1 MGDLRRPYVVGGLWN
16 GMDPAPLGG
25 NLVDASTGAVRRR
38 GFVSKLGHCLV
49 FFDDDA
55 DSGVAVLSA
64 DRGLR
69 IALDVTGTTI
79 HVASDGKVEIE
90 GDADVTVKAGASLKL
105 QAGASLELK
114 GAEVSISADGPVQ
127 VKGNLIKLN

>member
-1 MGDLRRPYVVGGLWN
+1 V
-16 GMDPAPLGG
+16 DPAPLGD

-49 FFDDDA
+49 FFDDQA

-69 IALDVTGTTI
+69 IALDATGATI
-79 HVASDGKVEIE
+79 HIASSGKVQIE
-90 GDADVTVKAGASLKL
+90 GDADVTVKAGSNLKL
-105 QAGASLELK
+105 EAGASLELK
-114 GAEVSISADGPVQ
+114 GAQVSISADGPVQ
-127 VKGNLIKLN
+127 VKGNPIQLN